1 MVLVLGINFGY
12 IRVSTNEKNLE
23 RQLEAI
29 KPYMT
34 DEKYIYSDK
43 VSGKNIER
51 DGFQSMLKA
60 IIKGDILQ

>member
-1 MVLVLGINFGY
+1 MHPCKY
-12 IRVSTNEKNLE
+12 KRTNLE
-23 RQLEAI
+23 RQLEAV

-43 VSGKNIER
+43 VSGKDIER

-60 IIKGDILQ
+60 MRKGDIKAYEARK